1 MSDTPDLSAALRV
14 LRNEIDACNGL
25 NGVYVELHPDVA
37 RAILAALDS
46 RPTDLLPEGAI
57 EIDED
62 DYDRLNEEDG
72 PRAVL
77 EIDAPLTGTSVTETS
92 IRYFHLPAVSE

>member
-1 MSDTPDLSAALRV
+1 VTATDLTAALRV

-46 RPTDLLPEGAI
+46 RPADLLPEGAV
-57 EIDED
+57 EVGTHREFMVASKAK
-62 DYDRLNEEDG
+62 R
-72 PRAVL
+72 PRAIL
-77 EIDAPLTGTSVTETS
+77 EVSSDGHRYDDT
-92 IRYFHLPAVSE
+92 RYFFLPAVSE